1 MDGWDGYTS
10 CRVVVHLPP
19 RGFFGR
25 NLSLSVCVSRNS
37 NSNSEIR
44 NLYSAGE
51 SWRCVYIHKH
61 VARLANQTAQPSQ
74 PARPGRF
81 ELEHDN
87 ARDRVRQTDP
97 TTTKKSNEGGCR
109 VVLSIHPIQS
119 PYAPAVCLLLS
130 RNLFL
135 TLPLK
140 SPA

>member
-1 MDGWDGYTS
+1 MDGWIYLVS
-10 CRVVVHLPP
+10 CHVVVHLPP

-61 VARLANQTAQPSQ
+61 VARPANQPTS

-87 ARDRVRQTDP
+87 ARDRVRQTDV
-97 TTTKKSNEGGCR
+97 TTMKETNEGG
-109 VVLSIHPIQS
+109 VMLFIQS
-119 PYAPAVCLLLS
+119 IPSHFLTAPARPSTSFVS
-130 RNLFL
+130 KPL
-135 TLPLK
+135 TFK